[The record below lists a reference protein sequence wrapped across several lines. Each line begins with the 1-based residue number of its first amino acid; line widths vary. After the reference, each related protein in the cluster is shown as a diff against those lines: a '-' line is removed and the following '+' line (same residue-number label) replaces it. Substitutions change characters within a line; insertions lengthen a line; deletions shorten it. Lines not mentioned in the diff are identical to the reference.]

1 MNRPGSISITV
12 CVVLLVLMLGGCGAD
27 VVSGS
32 WSGHLY
38 PPASDSD
45 DSYQTALASQASL
58 SCEIER
64 VGRKKWKATINVAT
78 GDSALSS
85 VELIGRREGG
95 VTVFEGF
102 VNVGGSGGMGGE
114 KIFWHGE
121 LKADRFEG
129 EYAGAAASGRFR
141 LSRVESEESADPE

>member
-1 MNRPGSISITV
+1 MIRAGSKPISI
-12 CVVLLVLMLGGCGAD
+12 CVMLLALTLGGCGPD

-38 PPASDSD
+38 PPGSDSD
-45 DSYQTALASQASL
+45 YENQPSQASL
-58 SCEIER
+58 TCEIER
-64 VGRKKWKATINVAT
+64 AGRKKWKATINVAT

-85 VELIGRREGG
+85 VEMIGRREGG

-102 VNVGGSGGMGGE
+102 VSVGGYGALGGGE

-121 LKADRFEG
+121 LEADRFEG
-129 EYAGAAASGRFR
+129 EYAGAAASGRFK
-141 LSRVESEESADPE
+141 LVRVESEESTGPN